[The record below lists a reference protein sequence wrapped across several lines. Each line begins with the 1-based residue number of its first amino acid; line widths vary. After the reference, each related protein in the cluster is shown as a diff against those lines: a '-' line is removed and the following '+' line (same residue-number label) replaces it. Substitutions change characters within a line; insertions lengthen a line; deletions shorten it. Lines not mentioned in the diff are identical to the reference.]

1 MHLQACKLLV
11 ILALLGSST
20 FAQGPAFQS
29 PVGQETWAVNSD
41 HVIRWNPV
49 HIGDNARLKAELSV
63 DNRKTWSAIKTPYID
78 AVGGSFRW
86 KITGSLSEEC
96 FIRVINTKT
105 KVSIQNHFP
114 FAIIPS
120 QEVPNY
126 QWTRLLEKTPYA
138 PRDGAGIL
146 SFNDK
151 IFIFGGWNPGDKKN
165 FPRICNN
172 EVWSSTDGKKWQ
184 LIKPNTFLDNSFDA
198 DADWEGRH
206 TGGYVI
212 HNDKM
217 WLVGGDVNQ
226 GHYQNDVWNSS
237 DGKHWTRVTNNVPWG
252 PRALHSTVAYQEKI
266 WIIGGQ
272 TMPAFAESKE
282 AFFSDVWNSSDGV
295 TWQRIVPKKPAWK
308 PRGMISGS
316 VVFKGRIWLLG
327 GGTYDTPTTK
337 ARNYYNDVWSTA
349 DGESWQRHTESA
361 PWQPRQYQHVA
372 VYENRIW
379 VIGGYHDGDIN
390 DVWYSADG
398 ENWYRVFGTPWQS
411 RHATSVVAHNGKL
424 WLTLGSC
431 MVPDLWYLK
440 RSDDPGYKAPVEP
453 PLTSLVS
460 IKLDGFTKRKVFIF
474 DSKNPNGSPF
484 GFTTFPNR
492 RVHRPIYSTTFGLN
506 YLDGV
511 GKNAYAEMMIT
522 EQGDIEFI
530 KWRDGGANNHIAVD
544 NTTRPP
550 YITITQK

>member
-11 ILALLGSST
+11 TLALLASST
-20 FAQGPAFQS
+20 FAQGPSFQS
-29 PVGQETWAVNSD
+29 PVGQEKWAVNSD

-78 AVGGSFRW
+78 AAGGSFRW
-86 KITGSLSEEC
+86 KITGSLSDEC

-146 SFNDK
+146 SFNDN

-184 LIKPNTFLDNSFDA
+184 LIKPNTFLDNSFDG

-252 PRALHSTVAYQEKI
+252 PRALHALRTPPAGSG
-266 WIIGGQ
+266 IGS
-272 TMPAFAESKE
+272 E
-282 AFFSDVWNSSDGV
+282 D
-295 TWQRIVPKKPAWK
+295 
-308 PRGMISGS
+308 
-316 VVFKGRIWLLG
+316 
-327 GGTYDTPTTK
+327 
-337 ARNYYNDVWSTA
+337 
-349 DGESWQRHTESA
+349 
-361 PWQPRQYQHVA
+361 
-372 VYENRIW
+372 
-379 VIGGYHDGDIN
+379 
-390 DVWYSADG
+390 
-398 ENWYRVFGTPWQS
+398 RVS
-411 RHATSVVAHNGKL
+411 
-424 WLTLGSC
+424 
-431 MVPDLWYLK
+431 
-440 RSDDPGYKAPVEP
+440 
-453 PLTSLVS
+453 
-460 IKLDGFTKRKVFIF
+460 
-474 DSKNPNGSPF
+474 
-484 GFTTFPNR
+484 
-492 RVHRPIYSTTFGLN
+492 
-506 YLDGV
+506 
-511 GKNAYAEMMIT
+511 
-522 EQGDIEFI
+522 
-530 KWRDGGANNHIAVD
+530 
-544 NTTRPP
+544 
-550 YITITQK
+550 